1 MPKTS
6 KITFNV
12 NELQRQHTGQRR
24 CYDNVGLARLIN
36 SPEIQER
43 VSKGDLIGYYGHWPR
58 KKFGMQPQEGGMDGS
73 KPITLK
79 PAIRT
84 TFLEADNKG
93 NLTHQTEFLDT
104 QEGKDAYDL
113 FQNKVGGFSAAMTTA
128 PKGVTEIPVRFYGFD
143 YVLEPNFSGNRG
155 YTMAF
160 DSVPNDPL
168 ILERFDSINDEGDT
182 GELIHVFDSVE
193 DEVLYQNQVM
203 GDLYRRLQGDYRHVL
218 DSAGA
223 MSGEKAHLEQT
234 IQEMLDKQAK
244 QGKRSSRSPIFID
257 ERKIAR
263 FDEANSFMTA
273 DLVSLDMDDD
283 KDIRAEKAKIAQAKR
298 RYGY

>member
-12 NELQRQHTGQRR
+12 NDLQRQHTGQRR

-36 SPEIQER
+36 SPQVQER

-58 KKFGMQPQEGGMDGS
+58 KKFGMQPQEGGMDGN

-128 PKGVTEIPVRFYGFD
+128 PKGVTE
-143 YVLEPNFSGNRG
+143 L
-155 YTMAF
+155 
-160 DSVPNDPL
+160 
-168 ILERFDSINDEGDT
+168 
-182 GELIHVFDSVE
+182 
-193 DEVLYQNQVM
+193 
-203 GDLYRRLQGDYRHVL
+203 
-218 DSAGA
+218 
-223 MSGEKAHLEQT
+223 
-234 IQEMLDKQAK
+234 
-244 QGKRSSRSPIFID
+244 
-257 ERKIAR
+257 
-263 FDEANSFMTA
+263 
-273 DLVSLDMDDD
+273 
-283 KDIRAEKAKIAQAKR
+283 
-298 RYGY
+298 RYF